1 MLVNN
6 VRAPLSEGNGSPL
19 RLHLLLDGSVM
30 EVFIDKTTS
39 LTARIYQIPSGP
51 LRIKMT
57 GDVELVSFNGWQ
69 MLPISRIASPLPCAR
84 KDS

>member
-1 MLVNN
+1 MSRRLC
-6 VRAPLSEGNGSPL
+6 RESNGSPL

-51 LRIKMT
+51 LRIKMM

-69 MLPISRIASPLPCAR
+69 MLPISNDRLTSSMC
-84 KDS
+84 S